1 MVIRNDVYS
10 ITRHALRVTRHY
22 DKVGIFMAEYNTEK
36 VIIKPEKDIT
46 EKTVNE
52 LRDNILFQLG
62 NNNVN
67 ITLDLSAVNMID
79 SIGLG
84 VIISCYKALQEF
96 NGTLNIVYA
105 NDDIMQLF
113 TLLKLDKHINIS
125 SGA

>member
-1 MVIRNDVYS
+1 
-10 ITRHALRVTRHY
+10 
-22 DKVGIFMAEYNTEK
+22 MAEYNTEK

-67 ITLDLSAVNMID
+67 ITIDLSAVNMID

-96 NGTLNIVYA
+96 NGTLNIVCA

>member
-1 MVIRNDVYS
+1 MD
-10 ITRHALRVTRHY
+10 
-22 DKVGIFMAEYNTEK
+22 EYNTER
-36 VIIKPEKDIT
+36 VIIKPETDIT

-67 ITLDLSAVNMID
+67 ITIDLSSVNMID

-96 NGTLNIVYA
+96 NGTLTITSA

-113 TLLKLDKHINIS
+113 TLLKLDKHITIS